1 MISHT
6 TERFRRLY
14 TLLPEQVREQARDAY
29 RLFRND
35 PQHPSLRFRQVHPTR
50 PIYSARINLNYR
62 AVGIRD
68 HETMIWFW
76 IGSHD
81 EYERLIARL

>member
-6 TERFRRLY
+6 TEQFRRLY
-14 TLLPEQVREQARDAY
+14 AQLPVQVREQARDAY

-68 HETMIWFW
+68 H
-76 IGSHD
+76 D

>member
-14 TLLPEQVREQARDAY
+14 AQLPMQVREQARDAY
-29 RLFRND
+29 RLFQRD

-50 PIYSARINLNYR
+50 PIYSTRINLNYR

-68 HETMIWFW
+68 NWMC
-76 IGSHD
+76 D
-81 EYERLIARL
+81 RLT